1 MQQLL
6 ILAAEGGG
14 EEGDVLGVILP
25 AAAEL
30 VYGLIAFV
38 IVFVI
43 LSKVAFPRLNT
54 VLDDRRDAIQGRMEE
69 AEARLQEAEAAKR
82 DYEES
87 IGDARGEASR
97 IIDEAKSQAEQVR
110 ANLVEQAEQEA
121 ANIRERARADA
132 ATERERTL
140 SELRS
145 EVGTLSVEL
154 ASRIVGRELDTSTHQ
169 ALVDEYIQNLS
180 SSN

>member
-14 EEGDVLGVILP
+14 SGDGVLGVILP

-30 VYGLIAFV
+30 VYGTIAFV

-54 VLDDRRDAIQGRMEE
+54 ILDDRRDAIQGKMEE
-69 AEARLQEAEAAKR
+69 AEARLQEAEESKR
-82 DYEES
+82 DYEAS
-87 IGDARGEASR
+87 IQDARGEASR

-121 ANIRERARADA
+121 ATIRERARADA
-132 ATERERTL
+132 AAERERTL

-154 ASRIVGRELDTSTHQ
+154 ASRIVGKELDPGTHQ

>member
-14 EEGDVLGVILP
+14 DEGPLGVILP

-30 VYGLIAFV
+30 VYGLVAFT

-54 VLDDRRDAIQGRMEE
+54 LLDDRRDAIQGKMEE
-69 AEARLQEAEAAKR
+69 AEARLQEAEASKR
-82 DYEES
+82 DYEAS
-87 IGDARGEASR
+87 IDDARGEAAR
-97 IIDEAKSQAEQVR
+97 IIDDAKSQAEQVR

-121 ANIRERARADA
+121 ANIRERARTDA
-132 ATERERTL
+132 AAERERTL

-154 ASRIVGRELDTSTHQ
+154 ASRIVGKELDASTHQ
-169 ALVDEYIQNLS
+169 ALVDEYIQSLS
-180 SSN
+180 SQN

>member
-14 EEGDVLGVILP
+14 EQGDVIGVILP

-38 IVFVI
+38 IVFFI

-54 VLDDRRDAIQGRMEE
+54 MLDDRTAAIQGKMEE
-69 AEARLQEAEAAKR
+69 ADARLNEAERAKR
-82 DYEES
+82 DYEAS
-87 IGDARGEASR
+87 IADARGEASR
-97 IIDEAKSQAEQVR
+97 IIDEAKAQAEQVR
-110 ANLVEQAEQEA
+110 VNLVEQAEEEA

-132 ATERERTL
+132 TAERERTL
-140 SELRS
+140 SELRG
-145 EVGTLSVEL
+145 EVGRLSVEL
-154 ASRIVGRELDTSTHQ
+154 AGKIVGKELDASTHQ
-169 ALVDEYIQNLS
+169 ALVDDYIQNLS
-180 SSN
+180 RAN